1 MKQKL
6 LLTILFSS
14 LLFTSCDTI
23 TGKKDDNS
31 KSSLIA
37 AAAVIATQRATSS
50 TQTINFRAV
59 AGTEATDL
67 NCTGTFKGHA
77 SIQAGNLDPMFHISE
92 SVNFQL
98 IDLRFYIYDIKLVKA
113 DGTTS
118 DFTLTPDGVWQ
129 SSRVALLDFENATGT
144 CAGGTTATNTSIR
157 GTYPAGSYTGIKF
170 TVGVPFDLNHLDST
184 TQSAPLNNSAMFW
197 SWQSG
202 YKFMKFE
209 FKINESTPTTNY
221 VHIGSTGCP
230 AANATGSNAACT
242 YPNRSTFT
250 VSKSSGNINFAS
262 ESVAIDVRALLN
274 GTNAN
279 ATASGAAISCMP
291 GNTNSVCQKILTN
304 IGITSGT
311 GESSGTQ
318 TTFSIK

>member
-6 LLTILFSS
+6 FLTILLSS
-14 LLFTSCDTI
+14 LLFSSCDTI
-23 TGKKDDNS
+23 TGKKEDNNNA
-31 KSSLIA
+31 SLIA
-37 AAAVIATQRATSS
+37 AAAVISNQKTTSS
-50 TQTINFRAV
+50 SQTIIFRAV

-67 NCTGTFKGHA
+67 NCTSTFKGHA
-77 SIQAGNLDPMFHISE
+77 SIQEANLDPLFHISE

-129 SSRVALLDFENATGT
+129 SSRVALLDFETGTGT
-144 CAGGTTATNTSIR
+144 CTGGTTATNTSIR
-157 GTYPAGSYTGIKF
+157 GSYPAGSYTGIKF
-170 TVGVPFDLNHLDST
+170 SVGVPFDLNHLNST

-202 YKFMKFE
+202 YKFLKFE
-209 FKINESTPTTNY
+209 FKINESTATTNY
-221 VHIGSTGCP
+221 VHIGSNGCP
-230 AANATGSNAACT
+230 ASNATGPNAACAS
-242 YPNRSTFT
+242 PNRATFT
-250 VSKSSGNINFAS
+250 VSKASGTINFAT
-262 ESVAIDVRALLN
+262 ESVAIDVKALLN

-279 ATASGAAISCMP
+279 ATAGGAVISCMP
-291 GNTNSVCQKILTN
+291 GNGTTACNTILTN